1 MGKGIKANVKNI
13 TIMVYDKT
21 NISICVERC
30 VVKKILLSVVFL
42 ILAAVGCG
50 PAVVDTPPQIDLPA
64 NTLALIAGDYPR
76 VDGSTSAFPLQ
87 MLIACEVLGIK
98 CIWWDY
104 SPLNPF
110 DTNTRGIYPEDENL
124 MLNSDIGEKLF
135 NIVHNGTHEA
145 YMNLI
150 QGDADIILVAR
161 QPSEDEVRAM
171 QLRGVT
177 LHITPVALDA
187 FVFLVNVENEV
198 EELSLDTIRD
208 IYSGQY
214 TLWSEVGGGE
224 GEIQPYQRNPNS
236 GSQEL
241 MEKLVMQGTAMVDAP
256 DMILLGMMGPFNAIS
271 SDVFG
276 IGYSVYFYAEYMFT
290 SETVKMI
297 GVNGVA
303 PNSENIRERKYPL
316 TTEVY
321 VAIRD
326 DTPEHS
332 TARLLRD
339 WLLTEAGQDVV
350 EESGYVPVR

>member
-1 MGKGIKANVKNI
+1 LNVKNI
-13 TIMVYDKT
+13 TIMVYDKV
-21 NISICVERC
+21 NVLICRERC
-30 VVKKILLSVVFL
+30 VVQKNVFL
-42 ILAAVGCG
+42 VLFLFFAATGCG
-50 PAVVDTPPQIDLPA
+50 PAVVGTPPQIDLPA

-98 CIWWDY
+98 CIWWD
-104 SPLNPF
+104 SPPYTPF
-110 DTNTRGIYPEDENL
+110 DMTTRGIYPEDESL
-124 MLNSDIGEKLF
+124 MLDSDIGEKLF

-150 QGDADIILVAR
+150 QGDTDIILVAR

-171 QLRGVT
+171 QLKDVT
-177 LHITPVALDA
+177 FHIQPVAFDA

-198 EELSLDTIRD
+198 ENLSLDTIRD
-208 IYSGQY
+208 IYSGKY

-236 GSQEL
+236 SSQEL
-241 MEKLVMQGTAMVDAP
+241 MEKLVMQWAPMVDAP
-256 DMILLGMMGPFNAIS
+256 DMILEGMMGPFNAIS
-271 SDVFG
+271 SDVYG

-297 GVNGVA
+297 GVNGVH
-303 PNSENIRERKYPL
+303 PNSENIRERRYPL

-321 VAIRD
+321 VVIRD

-339 WLLTEAGQDVV
+339 WLLTDAGQDVV
-350 EESGYVPVR
+350 EESGYVPVMWMGR